1 MWGHWLWVLSSKK
14 ISHICKINELPEVQI
29 ITGAI
34 RVRDN
39 AGKTVL
45 AMQPHLE
52 PISQELGVCVSQ
64 SLIFQGKSKP
74 TCLNVWRLCYL
85 GPATCLYVSWVY
97 MDHAACNA
105 NTISPLC
112 GLPWVNVLN
121 KLCRLRLALASS
133 HKQPPA
139 SRDNNSLSGH
149 CSFLAEIMEICKT
162 LSCSKCSY

>member
-1 MWGHWLWVLSSKK
+1 MFSSKK
-14 ISHICKINELPEVQI
+14 ISHICKINELAEVQI

-74 TCLNVWRLCYL
+74 TRLNV
-85 GPATCLYVSWVY
+85 
-97 MDHAACNA
+97 
-105 NTISPLC
+105 
-112 GLPWVNVLN
+112 
-121 KLCRLRLALASS
+121 
-133 HKQPPA
+133 
-139 SRDNNSLSGH
+139 
-149 CSFLAEIMEICKT
+149 
-162 LSCSKCSY
+162 